1 MTVDEGIVVTIVF
14 YELKEEAFTCTFD
27 KVNLLVEDT
36 CFKLSHFLD
45 NPDQLAIANH
55 VWAALKILQENTC
68 GEGDP

>member
-1 MTVDEGIVVTIVF
+1 MTAEEGVVVTVVF
-14 YELKEEAFTCTFD
+14 YKLQGESVTCTFD
-27 KVNLLVEDT
+27 KVNLLVEET
-36 CFKLSHFLD
+36 CTKLSHFLD